1 MSIKSK
7 AALSFAGSRNFP
19 AAKAAVRK
27 FFTKRHEVSL
37 LPNLIEVQLN
47 SYRWFLEKGLKDL
60 LGEINPIKDFTGKNL
75 ELFFGD
81 YFFDKPKYD
90 ELTSRE
96 RNTTFEAPLY
106 VAAKLVNKVSG
117 KTKTQDVYFGDFPLM
132 TPRGTFIVNGVE
144 RVVVSQLI
152 KSPGAFFSAETMRGK
167 NFYGAKIIPNRGAWL
182 ELDTDA
188 AGVIGVKIDR
198 KRRIPITALLRVFG
212 LPGNEDILAAFSDV
226 DTDPDTRYIQNTLS
240 KDASTNADE
249 GFKEVYKRIR
259 PGDLATVENARSL
272 ISGMFFNAERYDLS
286 QVGRFKFNQRLNI
299 QNRAISAS
307 ARARPDP
314 LRSRGSEASSQARL
328 AERDGSA
335 SARPASP
342 NRGELPSRDGQ
353 ILTLEDLVAVVKEI
367 IRLNNSQNPPDDIDH
382 LANRRIRA
390 VGELIQARFRVGLAR
405 MARIAK
411 DRMSLA
417 DLETVTPAQL
427 IHVRPIVAT
436 MQEFFSSSQL
446 SQFMD
451 QTNPLAELEHKRR
464 LSAMGPGGLSRER
477 AGFEVRDVHR
487 SHYGRLCPI
496 TTPEGP
502 NIGLVAHLATY
513 ARINDFGFIETP
525 YRMVK
530 KTAKNDGHDA
540 VEEIS
545 LFDVKNDKGELVVA
559 AGQTITLKQAKDL
572 AKIEN
577 LKDIRL
583 KPRLTN
589 KVSYLDAYEE
599 EQLTIGQAGL
609 ETDPKGYFVEPRAS
623 VRVRNVPSIAETSD
637 IDCLDVSPKQIISVT
652 TSLIPFL
659 EHDDANRALMGS
671 NMQRQAVSC
680 IKPASPVVGT
690 GMEEKAA
697 RDSGQVILAEEDGE
711 VVSVVGDKIVIVG
724 NKGKKKEYPLLKF
737 LRTNSATAINQ
748 IPKVSKGQKVK
759 KGDLLADGAST
770 ADGELALG
778 QNVLVAFM
786 SWEGGNY
793 EDAILISERVVQK
806 DLFSSIHI
814 DDFKIDVRDTKL
826 GPEQVTRDI
835 PNVGEEKLKDL
846 DENGVIRIG
855 AQIKA
860 GDILVGKITPKGE
873 TDLTAEEKLLRV
885 IFGEKSRDVKDTSLT
900 LPHGEYG
907 KVVNIKEFSR
917 DAGDK
922 LASGVIRSIQVS
934 VAVLRKIQVGDKMAG
949 RHGNKG
955 VISKIIPV
963 EDMPFMADG
972 TPVDI
977 ILNPLGVV
985 SRMNLGQILET
996 HLGLAVSR
1004 LGYKVATPVLDG
1016 ITEAQIKDE
1025 LEKAGLPK
1033 DGKITMYDGKTGEPF
1048 DEKVTVGVA
1057 YMLKLHHLV
1066 DDKMHARST
1075 GPYSLITQ
1083 QPLGGKAQFGG
1094 QRFGEMEVW
1103 ALEGYGVAHTLQEM
1117 LTIKSD
1123 DVIGRSKTY
1132 ESIVKGEPIKKPNV
1146 PESFRVLVKELQS
1159 LCLDVELLGEG
1170 GQVTSASEESEVIAP
1185 NQPVVPVAMPESSL
1199 FTDEP
1204 RKKFKKKEKK

>member
-1 MSIKSK
+1 MTTKTK
-7 AALSFAGSRNFP
+7 ASLSAGALTS
-19 AAKAAVRK
+19 AKQVRK
-27 FFTKRHEVSL
+27 FFTKQHEVSL

-47 SYRWFLEKGLKDL
+47 SYRWFLEKGLKEL

-75 ELFFGD
+75 EMVFGD

-90 ELTSRE
+90 EMTSRE
-96 RNTTFEAPLY
+96 KNATFEAPLY
-106 VAAKLVNKVSG
+106 VSAKLLNKVTG
-117 KTKTQDVYFGDFPLM
+117 KAKTQDVYFGDFPLM
-132 TPRGTFIVNGVE
+132 TPRGTFIINGVE

-152 KSPGAFFSAETMRGK
+152 KSPGAFFSAESLRGK
-167 NFYGAKIIPNRGAWL
+167 NYYGAKIIPNRGAWL

-212 LPGNEDILAAFSDV
+212 LSGNDEILQSFRDV
-226 DTDPDTRYIQNTLS
+226 DTDPDTKYIQNTLN
-240 KDASTNADE
+240 KDASKNADE

-259 PGDLATVENARSL
+259 PGDLATVDNARSL

-286 QVGRFKFNQRLNI
+286 EVGRFKFNQRLNVNEKR
-299 QNRAISAS
+299 Q
-307 ARARPDP
+307 
-314 LRSRGSEASSQARL
+314 
-328 AERDGSA
+328 
-335 SARPASP
+335 
-342 NRGELPSRDGQ
+342 GQ
-353 ILTLEDLVAVVKEI
+353 ILAMEDLVDVIKEI

-382 LANRRIRA
+382 LANRRVRA

-525 YRMVK
+525 YRIVK
-530 KTAKNDGHDA
+530 KNAKNDGKDA
-540 VEEIS
+540 IDEIS
-545 LFDVKNDKGELVVA
+545 LYEIKNEKGASLIN
-559 AGQTITLKQAKDL
+559 AGEKISAKIAKDL
-572 AKIEN
+572 AKKEN
-577 LKDIRL
+577 LTEIRI

-589 KVSYLDAYEE
+589 KIVYMDAYEE
-599 EQLTIGQAGL
+599 EQLTIGQSGM
-609 ETDPKGYFVEPRAS
+609 ETDKDNYFIDARAS
-623 VRVRNVPSIAETSD
+623 VRVRNVPSIASTDD
-637 IDCLDVSPKQIISVT
+637 IDCLDVSQKQIISVT

-680 IKPASPVVGT
+680 INPDSPIVGT

-697 RDSGQVILAEEDGE
+697 RDSGQVILAEEDCE
-711 VVSVVGDKIVIVG
+711 IVSVTGDKIVAIG
-724 NKGKKKEYPLLKF
+724 EKGKKKEYSILKF

-748 IPKVSKGQKVK
+748 IPKVTKGQKVK
-759 KGDLLADGAST
+759 KGELLADGAST
-770 ADGELALG
+770 HNGELALG
-778 QNVLVAFM
+778 QNVMVAFM

-793 EDAILISERVVQK
+793 EDAILVSERVVQR
-806 DLFSSIHI
+806 DLYSSIHI

-846 DENGVIRIG
+846 DEHGVIRIG
-855 AQIKA
+855 AQVKA

-922 LASGVIRSIQVS
+922 LPSGVIRSIQVS

-955 VISKIIPV
+955 VISKIIPI

-972 TPVDI
+972 TPVDF

-996 HLGLAVSR
+996 HLGMAAKR

-1016 ITEAQIKDE
+1016 ITEKQIKEE
-1025 LEKAGLPK
+1025 LVKSEMPSN
-1033 DGKITMYDGKTGEPF
+1033 GKITLYDGKTGEPF

-1123 DVIGRSKTY
+1123 DVVGRSKTY
-1132 ESIVKGEPIKKPNV
+1132 EAIVKGEAIKKPNV

-1170 GQVTSASEESEVIAP
+1170 GQVTSASEESEI
-1185 NQPVVPVAMPESSL
+1185 VVPSHLVPQVVAAESSL
-1199 FTDEP
+1199 FEDEV
-1204 RKKFKKKEKK
+1204 KKKPKKEKKSK

>member
-1 MSIKSK
+1 MSTKTPAHAHGKST
-7 AALSFAGSRNFP
+7 ALARAYDP
-19 AAKAAVRK
+19 RK
-27 FFTKRHEVSL
+27 FFTGKNETTL

-47 SYRWFLEKGLKDL
+47 SYRWFVEHGIKEL
-60 LGEINPIKDFTGKNL
+60 LAEINPIRDFTSKNL

-81 YFFDKPKYD
+81 NFFDKPKYD
-90 ELTSRE
+90 ELTARE
-96 RNTTFEAPLY
+96 KNTTYEAPLY
-106 VAAKLVNKVSG
+106 VSAKLINKVTG

-132 TPRGTFIVNGVE
+132 TPRGTFIINGVE
-144 RVVVSQLI
+144 RVVVCQLI
-152 KSPGAFFSAETMRGK
+152 KSPGVFFTAEFMRGK
-167 NFYGAKIIPNRGAWL
+167 NYYGAKIIPNRGAWL

-212 LPGNEDILAAFSDV
+212 LSSNDEILEAFRDV
-226 DTDPDTRYIQNTLS
+226 DTDPDTRYIQATLE
-240 KDASTNADE
+240 KDASTNPDE

-259 PGDLATVENARSL
+259 PGDLATVENAKSL
-272 ISGMFFNAERYDLS
+272 ITAMFFNFERYDLS
-286 QVGRFKFNQRLNI
+286 AVGRFKFNQRLNVTE
-299 QNRAISAS
+299 N
-307 ARARPDP
+307 
-314 LRSRGSEASSQARL
+314 E
-328 AERDGSA
+328 
-335 SARPASP
+335 SP
-342 NRGELPSRDGQ
+342 
-353 ILTLEDLVAVVKEI
+353 ILTKEDLVAVVKEV
-367 IRLNNSQNPPDDIDH
+367 IRLNNSQAPADDIDH
-382 LANRRIRA
+382 LANRRVRA
-390 VGELIQARFRVGLAR
+390 VGELIQTRFRVGLAR

-513 ARINDFGFIETP
+513 ARVNDFGFIETP
-525 YRMVK
+525 YRKVK
-530 KTAKNDGHDA
+530 KYAKNDGKDG
-540 VEEIS
+540 VGEIALYDIKDEKGKTIVS
-545 LFDVKNDKGELVVA
+545 AGDVISKE
-559 AGQTITLKQAKDL
+559 QAKEIVGNSQIL
-572 AKIEN
+572 E
-577 LKDIRL
+577 IRL
-583 KPRLTN
+583 KPRVTEEI
-589 KVSYLDAYEE
+589 VMYDAYEE
-599 EQLTIGQAGL
+599 EQLTIGQSNI
-609 ETDPKGYFVEPRAS
+609 EIDDKGYFVAARDS
-623 VRVRNVPSIAETSD
+623 VRVHSVPSIADTND

-680 IKPASPVVGT
+680 IRPQAPFVGT

-697 RDSGQVILAEEDGE
+697 RDSGTVIIAEEDGE
-711 VVSVVGDKIVIVG
+711 VVSSTGDKIVVVG
-724 NKGKKKEYPLLKF
+724 EKGKKKEYPLLKF
-737 LRTNSATAINQ
+737 IRTNSATAINQ
-748 IPKVSKGQKVK
+748 IPFVNKGQKVK

-770 ADGELALG
+770 ENGELALG
-778 QNVLVAFM
+778 QNALVAFM

-793 EDAILISERVVQK
+793 EDAILISERMVQQ
-806 DLFSSIHI
+806 DRYSSIHI

-846 DENGVIRIG
+846 DETGVIRIG
-855 AQIKA
+855 AQVKA

-907 KVVNIKEFSR
+907 KVVNIREFSR
-917 DAGDK
+917 EAGDK
-922 LASGVIRSIQVS
+922 LPSGVVRSIQVS

-963 EDMPFMADG
+963 EDLPFMADG

-985 SRMNLGQILET
+985 SRMNIGQILET
-996 HLGLAVSR
+996 HLGMAAYKLK
-1004 LGYKVATPVLDG
+1004 YKVATPVLDG
-1016 ITEAQIKDE
+1016 ITEGQIKSE
-1025 LEKAGLPK
+1025 LERAGVPT
-1033 DGKITMYDGKTGEPF
+1033 DGKVVLYDGKTGEQF
-1048 DEKVTVGVA
+1048 DEKVTVGIM

-1103 ALEGYGVAHTLQEM
+1103 ALEGYGAAHTLQEM

-1123 DVIGRSKTY
+1123 DVVGRSKTY
-1132 ESIVKGEPIKKPNV
+1132 EAIVKGEVIKKPNV

-1159 LCLDVELLGEG
+1159 LCLDVELLGADGVISSAAEEPEVEAPVPLKETV
-1170 GQVTSASEESEVIAP
+1170 QVAD
-1185 NQPVVPVAMPESSL
+1185 NSL
-1199 FTDEP
+1199 FEDEP
-1204 RKKFKKKEKK
+1204 SAKDKKKKREKKGK

>member
-1 MSIKSK
+1 MASKTKATSGVLDLKPKS
-7 AALSFAGSRNFP
+7 
-19 AAKAAVRK
+19 AVNKRK
-27 FFTKRHEVSL
+27 FFTNRHETQL

-47 SYRWFLEKGLKDL
+47 SYKWFVEKGLKEL
-60 LGEINPIKDFTGKNL
+60 LGEVSPIRDFTGKNL
-75 ELFFGD
+75 ELYFGD
-81 YFFDKPKYD
+81 YFFDKSKYD
-90 ELTSRE
+90 EFTSRE

-106 VAAKLVNKVSG
+106 VSAKLVNKVSG

-132 TPRGTFIVNGVE
+132 TPRGTFIINGVE
-144 RVVVSQLI
+144 RVVVNQLI
-152 KSPGAFFSAETMRGK
+152 KSPGVFFTSENIRGK
-167 NFYGAKIIPNRGAWL
+167 NYYGAKIIPNRGAWL

-198 KRRIPITALLRVFG
+198 KRRIPITALMRVFG
-212 LPGNEDILAAFSDV
+212 LSGNEDILSAFKDI
-226 DTDPDTRYIQNTLS
+226 DTDPDTKYIQNTLE
-240 KDASTNADE
+240 KDASSNADE

-259 PGDLATVENARSL
+259 PGDLATVDNARSL
-272 ISGMFFNAERYDLS
+272 ISGMFFNFERYDFS
-286 QVGRFKFNQRLNI
+286 AVGRYKFNQRLNVE
-299 QNRAISAS
+299 NS
-307 ARARPDP
+307 DNP
-314 LRSRGSEASSQARL
+314 L
-328 AERDGSA
+328 
-335 SARPASP
+335 
-342 NRGELPSRDGQ
+342 
-353 ILTLEDLVAVVKEI
+353 LTLEDLVKVVREV
-367 IRLNNSQNPPDDIDH
+367 IRLNNSQETADDIDH
-382 LANRRIRA
+382 LANRRVRA
-390 VGELIQARFRVGLAR
+390 VGELIQTRFRVGLAR

-477 AGFEVRDVHR
+477 AGFEVRDVHS

-513 ARINDFGFIETP
+513 ARVNDFGFIETP
-525 YRMVK
+525 YKMVK
-530 KTAKNDGHDA
+530 KLAKNDGKDA
-540 VEEIS
+540 GGEIA
-545 LFDVKNDKGELVVA
+545 LYDVKDQSGKILVKAGE
-559 AGQTITLKQAKDL
+559 TILTSTAKDI
-572 AKIEN
+572 AKHTEIKE
-577 LKDIRL
+577 IRI
-583 KPRLTN
+583 KSRVTER
-589 KVSYLDAYEE
+589 VEYLDAFEE
-599 EQLTIGQAGL
+599 EQLIIAPSSIEVDENGF
-609 ETDPKGYFVEPRAS
+609 FVDARAS
-623 VRVRNVPSIAETSD
+623 VRVHSVPSVAETSE
-637 IDCLDVSPKQIISVT
+637 IDALDVSPKQIISVT

-680 IKPASPVVGT
+680 IRPQAPIVGT
-690 GMEEKAA
+690 GMEQKAA
-697 RDSGQVILAEEDGE
+697 HDSGTVILAEEDGE
-711 VVSVVGDKIVIVG
+711 VTSVTGEKIIVVGE
-724 NKGKKKEYPLLKF
+724 KGKKREYKLLKF
-737 LRTNSATAINQ
+737 LRTNSATSINQ
-748 IPKVSKGQKVK
+748 IARVYKGQKVK

-770 ADGELALG
+770 EGGELALG
-778 QNVLVAFM
+778 QNVLVAFL

-793 EDAILISERVVQK
+793 EDAILISERVVQQ
-806 DLFSSIHI
+806 DRYSSIHI

-846 DENGVIRIG
+846 DETGVIRIG
-855 AQIKA
+855 AQVKA

-907 KVVNIKEFSR
+907 KVVNIREFSR

-922 LASGVIRSIQVS
+922 LPSGVIRSIQVS
-934 VAVLRKIQVGDKMAG
+934 VAVLRKVQVGDKMAG

-963 EDMPFMADG
+963 EDLPFMADG
-972 TPVDI
+972 RPVDI
-977 ILNPLGVV
+977 VLNPLGVV

-996 HLGLAVSR
+996 HLGMAAL
-1004 LGYKVATPVLDG
+1004 LQDYKVATPVLDG
-1016 ITEAQIKDE
+1016 ISEKNIKEE
-1025 LEKAGLPK
+1025 LRKAGIQE
-1033 DGKITMYDGKTGEPF
+1033 DGKVTLYDGKTGEPF
-1048 DEKVTVGVA
+1048 DEKVTVGVM
-1057 YMLKLHHLV
+1057 YILKLHHLV

-1103 ALEGYGVAHTLQEM
+1103 ALEGYGAAHMLQEM

-1123 DVIGRSKTY
+1123 DVVGRSKTY
-1132 ESIVKGEPIKKPNV
+1132 EAIVKGEPIKKPNI

-1159 LCLDVELLGEG
+1159 LGLDVELLGKD
-1170 GQVTSASEESEVIAP
+1170 GQVNSAAEEPEI
-1185 NQPVVPVAMPESSL
+1185 VVPGLPQHEVMPLAQERSL
-1199 FTDEP
+1199 FEDEP
-1204 RKKFKKKEKK
+1204 KKEKKKKDKKGK

>member
-1 MSIKSK
+1 MS
-7 AALSFAGSRNFP
+7 
-19 AAKAAVRK
+19 AKAHESTNLAVQHRDIRKPRK
-27 FFTKRHEVSL
+27 FFTKQHEVSL
-37 LPNLIEVQLN
+37 LPNFIEVQLD
-47 SYRWFLEKGLKDL
+47 SYKWFAEKGLKEL
-60 LGEINPIKDFTGKNL
+60 LGEVNPIRDFTGKNL

-81 YFFDKPKYD
+81 YFFDKPKHD
-90 ELTSRE
+90 EFVSRE
-96 RNTTFEAPLY
+96 KNTTFEAPLY
-106 VAAKLVNKVSG
+106 VSAKLINKVTG

-132 TPRGTFIVNGVE
+132 TPRGTFIINGVE
-144 RVVVSQLI
+144 RVVVNQLI
-152 KSPGAFFSAETMRGK
+152 KSPGVFFTAEFMRGK
-167 NFYGAKIIPNRGAWL
+167 NLYGAKIIPNRGAWL

-212 LPGNEDILAAFSDV
+212 LSSNEEILEAFKDI
-226 DTDPDTRYIQNTLS
+226 DTDPDTKYIQATLD

-259 PGDLATVENARSL
+259 PGDLATVDNAKSL
-272 ISGMFFNAERYDLS
+272 ISGMFFNLERYDLS
-286 QVGRFKFNQRLNI
+286 PVGRFKFNQRL
-299 QNRAISAS
+299 AL
-307 ARARPDP
+307 P
-314 LRSRGSEASSQARL
+314 LNDHALLSK
-328 AERDGSA
+328 D
-335 SARPASP
+335 
-342 NRGELPSRDGQ
+342 
-353 ILTLEDLVAVVKEI
+353 DLVCVIREI
-367 IRLNNSQNPPDDIDH
+367 IRLNNTQEAADDIDH
-382 LANRRIRA
+382 LANRRVRA
-390 VGELIQARFRVGLAR
+390 VGELIQTRFRVGLTR

-417 DLETVTPAQL
+417 DLDTVTPAQL
-427 IHVRPIVAT
+427 IHVRPVVAT

-513 ARINDFGFIETP
+513 ARVNDFGFIETP
-525 YRMVK
+525 YREVK
-530 KTAKNDGHDA
+530 KYAKNDGKDG
-540 VEEIS
+540 VGEIA
-545 LFDVKNDKGELVVA
+545 LFDVKSGNGHVIVKAGEL
-559 AGQTITLKQAKDL
+559 ISKEQAKDIANRADSL
-572 AKIEN
+572 LEFRI
-577 LKDIRL
+577 
-583 KPRLTN
+583 KPHVVDNIL
-589 KVSYLDAYEE
+589 YLDAYEE
-599 EQLTIGQAGL
+599 EKLIIGQSNISL
-609 ETDPKGYFVEPRAS
+609 DEKGYFTEPRSS
-623 VRVRNVPSIAETSD
+623 VRVHSVPSISDTDD

-680 IKPASPVVGT
+680 IRPDAPIVGT

-697 RDSGQVILAEEDGE
+697 RDSGQVIIAEEDGE
-711 VVSVVGDKIVIVG
+711 VTSVTGDRIVIVG
-724 NKGKKKEYPLLKF
+724 DKGKKKEYPLLKF

-748 IPKVSKGQKVK
+748 MPRVYKGQKVK
-759 KGDLLADGAST
+759 KGDFLGDGAST
-770 ADGELALG
+770 DQGELALG

-793 EDAILISERVVQK
+793 EDAILVSERVVQQ
-806 DLFSSIHI
+806 DRYSSIHI
-814 DDFKIDVRDTKL
+814 DDFKMDVRDTKL

-846 DENGVIRIG
+846 DETGVIRVG
-855 AQIKA
+855 AQVKA

-907 KVVNIKEFSR
+907 KVVNIREFSR
-917 DAGDK
+917 EAGDK
-922 LASGVIRSIQVS
+922 LPSGVIRSIQVS

-972 TPVDI
+972 TPVDL

-996 HLGLAVSR
+996 HLGMAARR

-1016 ITEAQIKDE
+1016 VSEDQIKEE
-1025 LEKAGLPK
+1025 LEKADIPR
-1033 DGKITMYDGKTGEPF
+1033 DGKVRLFDGKTGEPF
-1048 DEKVTVGVA
+1048 DEKVTVGVN

-1103 ALEGYGVAHTLQEM
+1103 ALEGYGAAHTLQEM

-1123 DVIGRSKTY
+1123 DVVGRSKTY
-1132 ESIVKGEPIKKPNV
+1132 EAIVKGEAIKKPNV

-1159 LCLDVELLGEG
+1159 LCLDVELLGAD
-1170 GQVTSASEESEVIAP
+1170 GQVSSASEESEIVT
-1185 NQPVVPVAMPESSL
+1185 PVEMRDMVTVPDMSL
-1199 FTDEP
+1199 FADELTA
-1204 RKKFKKKEKK
+1204 KEKKKKREKEKKK

>member
-1 MSIKSK
+1 MPKVKTALAGIKPENK
-7 AALSFAGSRNFP
+7 IT
-19 AAKAAVRK
+19 RK
-27 FFTKRHEVSL
+27 FFTKQHETEL

-47 SYRWFLEKGLKDL
+47 SYKWFLDKGLKEL
-60 LGEINPIKDFTGKNL
+60 LGEVNPIRDFTGKNL

-90 ELTSRE
+90 EFTSRE
-96 RNTTFEAPLY
+96 RNTTYEAPLY
-106 VAAKLVNKVSG
+106 VSAKLVNKVTG

-132 TPRGTFIVNGVE
+132 TPRGTFIINGVE
-144 RVVVSQLI
+144 RVVVCQLI
-152 KSPGAFFSAETMRGK
+152 KSPGVFFTAENLRGK

-188 AGVIGVKIDR
+188 SGVIGVKIDR
-198 KRRIPITALLRVFG
+198 KRRIPITALMRVFG
-212 LPGNEDILAAFSDV
+212 LKSNEEILQAFKDS
-226 DTDPDTRYIQNTLS
+226 DTDPDTKYIKNTLE

-259 PGDLATVENARSL
+259 PGDLATVDNAKSL
-272 ISGMFFNAERYDLS
+272 ISGMFFNTERYDLS
-286 QVGRFKFNQRLNI
+286 PVGRFKFNQRLHIGEGEN
-299 QNRAISAS
+299 SAS
-307 ARARPDP
+307 ARLSDSPR
-314 LRSRGSEASSQARL
+314 
-328 AERDGSA
+328 RDG
-335 SARPASP
+335 P
-342 NRGELPSRDGQ
+342 L
-353 ILTLEDLVAVVKEI
+353 LLLEDLTAVVAQI
-367 IRLNNSQNPPDDIDH
+367 IRLNNNQEAPDDIDH
-382 LANRRIRA
+382 LANRRVRA
-390 VGELIQARFRVGLAR
+390 VGELIQTRFRVGLAR

-417 DLETVTPAQL
+417 DLETATPAQL

-502 NIGLVAHLATY
+502 NIGLVAHLACY
-513 ARINDFGFIETP
+513 ASVNDFGFIETP
-525 YRMVK
+525 YRLVK
-530 KTAKNDGHDA
+530 KFAKNDGKDGIG
-540 VEEIS
+540 ES
-545 LFDVKNDKGELVVA
+545 SFFDVKDSKGKVIVEAGDTISQA
-559 AGQTITLKQAKDL
+559 AAKEL
-572 AKIEN
+572 AKNGQI
-577 LKDIRL
+577 LDIRIRPHVL
-583 KPRLTN
+583 D
-589 KVSYLDAYEE
+589 KVDYLDAFEE
-599 EQLTIGQAGL
+599 ELLTIGQSNIPM
-609 ETDPKGYFVEPRAS
+609 DDKGYFTEPRAS
-623 VRVRNVPSIAETSD
+623 VRVHNVPSIASTDD
-637 IDCLDVSPKQIISVT
+637 IDALDVSPKQIISVT

-680 IKPASPVVGT
+680 ISPQAPIVGT
-690 GMEEKAA
+690 GMEGKAA
-697 RDSGQVILAEEDGE
+697 RDSGTVVLAEEDGQ
-711 VVSVVGDKIVIVG
+711 VTSVTGDKIVVVG
-724 NKGKKKEYPLLKF
+724 DKGKKKEYHLLKF

-748 IPKVSKGQKVK
+748 IPRVNKGQQVK
-759 KGDLLADGAST
+759 RGDLLADGAST
-770 ADGELALG
+770 EHGELALG
-778 QNVLVAFM
+778 QNVLVAFL

-793 EDAILISERVVQK
+793 EDAILLSERLVQA
-806 DLFSSIHI
+806 DRYSSIHI

-826 GPEQVTRDI
+826 GPEQITRDI

-846 DENGVIRIG
+846 DENGIIRIG
-855 AQIKA
+855 AQVKA

-907 KVVNIKEFSR
+907 KVVNIREFTR
-917 DAGDK
+917 EGGDK
-922 LASGVIRSIQVS
+922 LQSGVVRSIQVS

-963 EDMPFMADG
+963 EDLPFMKDG
-972 TPVDI
+972 RAVDI

-996 HLGLAVSR
+996 HLGMAA
-1004 LGYKVATPVLDG
+1004 YKLNYHVATPVLDG
-1016 ITEAQIKDE
+1016 VTEGQIKGE
-1025 LEKAGLPK
+1025 LKKAGIPE
-1033 DGKITMYDGKTGEPF
+1033 DGKVVLYDGKTGEPF
-1048 DEKVTVGVA
+1048 DEKVTVGVM
-1057 YMLKLHHLV
+1057 YFLKLHHLV

-1103 ALEGYGVAHTLQEM
+1103 ALEGYGAAHTLQEM

-1123 DVIGRSKTY
+1123 DVVGRSKTY
-1132 ESIVKGEPIKKPNV
+1132 EAIVKGEPIKKPNI

-1159 LCLDVELLGEG
+1159 LGLDVELLGSDGSITTAAQE
-1170 GQVTSASEESEVIAP
+1170 QEI
-1185 NQPVVPVAMPESSL
+1185 VVPGAPPVPVTVPDMSL
-1199 FTDEP
+1199 FADEV
-1204 RKKFKKKEKK
+1204 KKDSKKYKKEKKGK